1 VFRAPIRI
9 AGIGS
14 CLPEK
19 VVTNDEIANMP
30 DLITSDEW
38 IRKRTGIQQRH
49 IADKDQA
56 TSDIAIVAAERA
68 MEMAGITAKD
78 IDLIICATV
87 TPDNIFPTLSNWIQK
102 RLDCN
107 EVGSVDVSAACAGF
121 IYGMGMARNYITLDG
136 YKNILLIGAETLSK
150 IIDWKD
156 RNTCVLFADG
166 AAAAILQPCEEDSS
180 WIGPAFLGSKGMPE
194 VLITPAGGSRIPA
207 SHESVDN
214 RQHYM
219 KMAGR
224 EVFKIVVKI
233 FEDLAR
239 MELERHN
246 LTIDDI
252 KYVVPHQ
259 VNQRIMD
266 MVSERLN
273 WPEGKIFSNLWR
285 VGNTSSASVPIALT
299 EMIEKGLIER
309 GDLILSCVFGGGM
322 TWASV
327 IFRW

>member
-1 VFRAPIRI
+1 VFKAPVRI

-19 VVTNDEIANMP
+19 CVTNQDIAGMP

-38 IRKRTGIQQRH
+38 IRKRTGIQQRY
-49 IADKDQA
+49 IAEPDQC
-56 TSDIAIVAAERA
+56 TSDIAVVAAERA
-68 MEMAGITAKD
+68 MEMAGITSKD

-87 TPDNIFPTLSNWIQK
+87 TPDNIFPTLGNWLQK

-107 EVGSVDVSAACAGF
+107 EIGSFDISAACSGF
-121 IYGMGMARNYITLDG
+121 IYGIGMARNYIMLDG
-136 YKNILLIGAETLSK
+136 YKNVLVVGAENLSK
-150 IIDWKD
+150 ITDWKD

-166 AAAAILQPCEEDSS
+166 AGAVILQPCEKNSS
-180 WIGPAFLGSKGMPE
+180 WVGPVFMGSRGLPE
-194 VLITPAGGSRIPA
+194 VLITPAGGSKMPA
-207 SHESVDN
+207 SHETVDN

-219 KMAGR
+219 KMVGR
-224 EVFKIVVKI
+224 EVFKIVVNL
-233 FEDLAR
+233 FETTAK

-266 MVSERLN
+266 MVSERLK
-273 WPEGKIFSNLWR
+273 WPKGKIFSNLWR

-299 EMIEKGLIER
+299 EMIEKGLVER

-327 IFRW
+327 LLRW